1 MRGRVLIVAGSDL
14 GGGAGIQADIK
25 TVTALDGYAATAITA
40 LTAQNTQG
48 VFGVF
53 PIKPDF
59 VRKQIDLVLDDI
71 GADAIKTG
79 MLYDE
84 LIINALAD
92 ALEAHGKPTKLV
104 VDPVMLA
111 KGGAPLIDPNAVA
124 ALKRRIIN
132 LSTIITPNLLEAEKL
147 AGTSIRTVDDMEH
160 AALALLTLGC
170 EAALITGG
178 HLELQVLTDVLAT
191 SRGVQRFRSERI
203 PTKHTHGTGCTLAS
217 AIATSLAQGMQIEE
231 FGGARA
237 RLCPPRDRIGTG
249 LRPRAGA
256 DQPRTYRGVRH
267 GAGPCGVGTGA
278 QFREGAGQESDRQA
292 PAGQE
297 GGAQARRQGQAQA
310 RLTVDGDPALAF
322 GRRVGRDGKRVQC
335 YAACGERADH
345 AVERIGTRDHHLLLI
360 G

>member
-1 MRGRVLIVAGSDL
+1 LRGRVLIVAGSDS

-48 VFGVF
+48 VFGVL

-59 VRKQIDLVLDDI
+59 VRKQIDLVLEDI

-84 LIINALAD
+84 SIINALAD
-92 ALEAHGKPTKLV
+92 ALEAHGKPIKLV

-147 AGTSIRTVDDMEH
+147 AGMTIRTVDDMEH

-178 HLELQVLTDVLAT
+178 HLESQVLTDVLAT

-231 FGGARA
+231 AVVRA
-237 RLCPPRDRIGTG
+237 RDYVRRAIETAPGYGRGQGPINHAHTVEFAMG
-249 LRPRAGA
+249 LASTA
-256 DQPRTYRGVRH
+256 
-267 GAGPCGVGTGA
+267 AA
-278 QFREGAGQESDRQA
+278 A
-292 PAGQE
+292 PARK
-297 GGAQARRQGQAQA
+297 AKSPAKKARRAA
-310 RLTVDGDPALAF
+310 KPAPK
-322 GRRVGRDGKRVQC
+322 RRAKAKRK
-335 YAACGERADH
+335 RA
-345 AVERIGTRDHHLLLI
+345 
-360 G
+360 

>member
-1 MRGRVLIVAGSDL
+1 MKGRVLIVAGSDS

-40 LTAQNTQG
+40 LTAQNTMG
-48 VFGVF
+48 VFGVL
-53 PIKPDF
+53 PIKAEF
-59 VRKQIDLVLDDI
+59 VRKQIDLVLEDI
-71 GADAIKTG
+71 GADAVKTG

-84 LIINALAD
+84 SIINALAD
-92 ALEAHGKPTKLV
+92 ALEAYGKPIKLV

-147 AGTSIRTVDDMEH
+147 AGTTIRTVDDMEH

-178 HLELQVLTDVLAT
+178 HLESQMLTDVLAT

-217 AIATSLAQGMQIEE
+217 AIATSLAQGMQIE
-231 FGGARA
+231 
-237 RLCPPRDRIGTG
+237 D
-249 LRPRAGA
+249 
-256 DQPRTYRGVRH
+256 
-267 GAGPCGVGTGA
+267 
-278 QFREGAGQESDRQA
+278 
-292 PAGQE
+292 
-297 GGAQARRQGQAQA
+297 
-310 RLTVDGDPALAF
+310 
-322 GRRVGRDGKRVQC
+322 
-335 YAACGERADH
+335 
-345 AVERIGTRDHHLLLI
+345 AVERARAYVRHAIETAPGYGRGQGPINHAHTVEFAMGLAHTALPEHKAAQPAPKKPRRAAKSAPKRAKPAPKRSAKPKRKRA
-360 G
+360 

>member
-1 MRGRVLIVAGSDL
+1 VKGRVLIVAGSDS

-53 PIKPDF
+53 PIKADF
-59 VRKQIDLVLDDI
+59 VRKQIDLVLEDI
-71 GADAIKTG
+71 GADAVKTG

-84 LIINALAD
+84 SIINAFAD
-92 ALEAHGKPTKLV
+92 SLEHYGKPLKLV

-147 AGTSIRTVDDMEH
+147 AGMSIRTVDDMEH
-160 AALALLTLGC
+160 AALSLLTLGC

-178 HLELQVLTDVLAT
+178 HLESQVLTDVLAT

-231 FGGARA
+231 
-237 RLCPPRDRIGTG
+237 
-249 LRPRAGA
+249 
-256 DQPRTYRGVRH
+256 
-267 GAGPCGVGTGA
+267 
-278 QFREGAGQESDRQA
+278 
-292 PAGQE
+292 
-297 GGAQARRQGQAQA
+297 
-310 RLTVDGDPALAF
+310 
-322 GRRVGRDGKRVQC
+322 
-335 YAACGERADH
+335 
-345 AVERIGTRDHHLLLI
+345 AVERARAYVRRAIETAPNYGRGQGPINHAHTVEFAMGLACAPPVAKTAKAAKPARKKNKKPVRAPKPKRRAKAKRKRA
-360 G
+360 

>member
-1 MRGRVLIVAGSDL
+1 MRGRVLIVAGSDS

-25 TVTALDGYAATAITA
+25 TVTALDGFAATAITA

-53 PIKPDF
+53 PVKPDF
-59 VRKQIDLVLDDI
+59 VRKQIDLVLEDI

-84 LIINALAD
+84 PIINALAD

-147 AGTSIRTVDDMEH
+147 AGMTIRTVDDMEH
-160 AALALLTLGC
+160 AALSLLTLGC
-170 EAALITGG
+170 EAALVTGG
-178 HLELQVLTDVLAT
+178 HLESQVLTDVLAT
-191 SRGVQRFRSERI
+191 ARGVQRFRSDRI

-217 AIATSLAQGMQIEE
+217 AIATGLAQGMQVEE
-231 FGGARA
+231 AVVRA
-237 RLCPPRDRIGTG
+237 RDYVRRAIETAPGYGRGHGPVNHAHTVEFAMG
-249 LRPRAGA
+249 LAAAAAPTRAAKKAAKKRRPVKKSRKA
-256 DQPRTYRGVRH
+256 
-267 GAGPCGVGTGA
+267 
-278 QFREGAGQESDRQA
+278 A
-292 PAGQE
+292 PK
-297 GGAQARRQGQAQA
+297 R
-310 RLTVDGDPALAF
+310 PAKA
-322 GRRVGRDGKRVQC
+322 KRK
-335 YAACGERADH
+335 R
-345 AVERIGTRDHHLLLI
+345 
-360 G
+360 